1 LLSNLPTTA
10 PASWETAIY
19 TLLRNGLTRESFRS
33 QVPSL
38 AATIV
43 VAESFYKF
51 HSFTLE
57 FLAALA
63 TWLVI
68 DFVLLTLLAGIT
80 AGARALYGEP
90 PAKQRSGLDGD
101 A

>member
-1 LLSNLPTTA
+1 M
-10 PASWETAIY
+10 Y

-68 DFVLLTLLAGIT
+68 DFVLVTLLAGIM
-80 AGARALYGEP
+80 AAARALHGEP
-90 PAKQRSGLDGD
+90 AAQQRNGFDGD